1 MEGRRKSKS
10 PAVSILR
17 VSTYAELREFVAA
30 FRSKHLG
37 LLFVFGDPGIGKSR
51 IIRDVLEKDAC
62 WIDGNITP
70 FYIYIMAY
78 EHRGQ
83 PIVLDDV
90 DGLYSDRKGVR
101 LLKGICQSEPV
112 KTVSWHSDA
121 ATLRDRGIPHSFET
135 SSRLVIVGNRWK
147 SLNIDIEA
155 LEDRGHF
162 VVFEPDPL
170 EVHRFAQSWFRDTEI
185 LNFIKKN
192 LAFMQRPS
200 LRTYVKAAELKAAG
214 LDWRRFVLES
224 WLSGPGLIV
233 ARLKNDLRFASEE
246 ERVRAFVK
254 SGAGSRS
261 TYFNHAKKLAA
272 KSDRRV
278 AERIVH
284 RGSKRGVTSSAHRP

>member
-1 MEGRRKSKS
+1 
-10 PAVSILR
+10 
-17 VSTYAELREFVAA
+17 
-30 FRSKHLG
+30 
-37 LLFVFGDPGIGKSR
+37 
-51 IIRDVLEKDAC
+51 
-62 WIDGNITP
+62 
-70 FYIYIMAY
+70 
-78 EHRGQ
+78 
-83 PIVLDDV
+83 
-90 DGLYSDRKGVR
+90 
-101 LLKGICQSEPV
+101 
-112 KTVSWHSDA
+112 
-121 ATLRDRGIPHSFET
+121 
-135 SSRLVIVGNRWK
+135 VGNRWK

-261 TYFNHAKKLAA
+261 TYFNHAKTLASKFKA
-272 KSDRRV
+272 TENLATMASMERLSVGHNSASARR
-278 AERIVH
+278 
-284 RGSKRGVTSSAHRP
+284 